1 MATGRKHIDNY
12 FTAGGVAAALNRGAD
27 LQTHV
32 EDESGAAVYLTPGD
46 EVCSECD
53 ELIPSDAFGRAPYG
67 RVLGHM
73 KRELGATYCST
84 CHDSGLEANG
94 E

>member
-46 EVCSECD
+46 EICSECD
-53 ELIPSDAFGRAPYG
+53 DLIPSDAFGRAPYG

-73 KRELGATYCST
+73 KRAVGTTYC
-84 CHDSGLEANG
+84 G
-94 E
+94 ECYPPAPETND